1 MKLLSISPVF
11 LLNYLFV
18 CVYSQLNSTN
28 DTTTIIILPDSTG
41 TTTTTTLLPTLIT
54 TKPNTITTTTS
65 VIKANTTLT
74 TSTSTTS
81 TPPSTSTTQPTPTT
95 STPSNGLNLQ
105 LKVGLLFANGS
116 KDLRAQFGFGQSA
129 PAITL
134 AMQRA
139 ASEQLINNINFNFT
153 WFMCDCDE
161 ALASGYTNQ
170 LFVNLHVDAII
181 GPPCVTSALIT
192 GYISSF
198 YNFPVFVWGAAV
210 AAELNDIPTVT
221 NVNTNTNMLA
231 MGVQALLMQFQWQE
245 ISTIYIPDNIGMV
258 CSYFQQDMESLL
270 NNNPN
275 ITIVYKKQMDSTTAS
290 MKETLNKIKTCSR
303 IIVSCFDS
311 AVDRRNFLLAMND
324 LGLVESTEYV
334 LIIAQL
340 QNQGMLQQ
348 ISSGVNGV
356 QYDSF
361 WKQSDGSN
369 DGRDADALKAARRS
383 IVIDLENQ
391 SVDQINTFN
400 KKMYAQFGQPPF
412 NCNGSCM
419 GGADEQNPSPYARS
433 LHDTTYAYLRALNLT
448 KAQYGYLSTDLA
460 RNGTLINNMSNGEF
474 IGETGTVILDSL
486 GNREPTFYVTIL
498 DTQDQPQDVIQIS
511 ILNSILSLTKKYT
524 DESVI
529 WANRGGKRPL
539 YKPLCGYTGTE
550 CPQNMTT
557 YILIGVGLIL
567 LLFFATISG
576 VGYAIR
582 RVFNFCVKQ
591 IP

>member
-1 MKLLSISPVF
+1 MKLLSISPIF
-11 LLNYLFV
+11 LLNYLIV

-28 DTTTIIILPDSTG
+28 DTTTIIILPDSSG
-41 TTTTTTLLPTLIT
+41 TTTTTLLPALIT
-54 TKPNTITTTTS
+54 TKPNTISTTTS
-65 VIKANTTLT
+65 VIKPNTTLT

-81 TPPSTSTTQPTPTT
+81 TPLSTSTTQPTTTT

-105 LKVGLLFANGS
+105 LKVGLLFANDS

-245 ISTIYIPDNIGMV
+245 LSTIYIPDNIGMV

-311 AVDRRNFLLAMND
+311 AVDRRNFLLAMDD

-356 QYDSF
+356 QYDGI

-412 NCNGSCM
+412 NCNGTCM

-433 LHDTTYAYLRALNLT
+433 LYDTTYSYLRALNLT

-524 DESVI
+524 DEATI

-582 RVFNFCVKQ
+582 RVLNFCVKQ